1 MEPLTLVMSPWP
13 LASEA
18 SVRVDV
24 ANNPFGRLTTS
35 GVALLERR
43 NGEEWTLAFRLD
55 SRRGDHPPS
64 IQPLGD
70 PDRLV
75 IAAIARPLPLDF
87 LLPSLDPGSYRFT
100 LAVGISSDAGP
111 YRRAQ
116 LHRAFTVR

>member
-13 LASEA
+13 LAAEA

-43 NGEEWTLAFRLD
+43 NGEQWTLAFRLD
-55 SRRGDHPPS
+55 SRRGDHPPTS
-64 IQPLGD
+64 QLLRD
-70 PDRLV
+70 SDRLY
-75 IAAIARPLPLDF
+75 IKAIARPLPLDF

-100 LAVGISSDAGP
+100 LAVGIPSDTGP
-111 YRRAQ
+111 YRRTQ
-116 LHRAFTVR
+116 LHEVFTVD